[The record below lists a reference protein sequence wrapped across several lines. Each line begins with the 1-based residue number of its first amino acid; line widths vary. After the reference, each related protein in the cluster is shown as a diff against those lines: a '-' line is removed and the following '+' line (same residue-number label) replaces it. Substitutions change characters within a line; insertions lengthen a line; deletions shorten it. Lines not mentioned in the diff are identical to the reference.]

1 MPYLQKQY
9 NTYYA
14 VWDIP
19 AKDRLKFNGKRRLT
33 KTLKTEDKKIAQRKA
48 YEQVEV
54 WRRQAEGSFWDR
66 ARDDHPEDGEPW
78 VVGARCQTNSNHS
91 QRFQQVHI
99 LRCTDIRPLS
109 QRSSTFLLICLSGF

>member
-19 AKDRLKFNGKRRLT
+19 AKDRPKFNGKRRLT

-48 YEQVEV
+48 YAQVEI
-54 WRRQAEGSFWDR
+54 WKRQAEGSFWDR
-66 ARDDHPEDGEPW
+66 VRADYPEDGEPW
-78 VVGARCQTNSNHS
+78 VV
-91 QRFQQVHI
+91 
-99 LRCTDIRPLS
+99 
-109 QRSSTFLLICLSGF
+109 